1 MRYSIPL
8 VAALAAA
15 SSATGSDEKRE
26 TKLFTLETAPGETV
40 EVTEDEK
47 FQMIDVSEVAT
58 KVLEKID

>member
-8 VAALAAA
+8 VAALAATV
-15 SSATGSDEKRE
+15 SATGSDEKRE

-47 FQMIDVSEVAT
+47 FQMIDVSQVDR
-58 KVLEKID
+58 KLLDKID